1 MTKRTY
7 FAVCAVFLSLI
18 GPFFILH
25 LALPDRDFSPR
36 ENRYLEEFPRFSLSS
51 LFSGDYTRQLETYTT
66 DQFPLRDAWITL
78 KAAAER
84 AAGKS
89 ENNGIYLCR
98 DDMLLEAYHAPQDEE
113 TLEKNTAAVNGLTE
127 AVSIPVYLALIP
139 GKAELYGDLLPK
151 YAPNDS
157 EKQVIDAVYAETEA
171 SCIDLNTS
179 LAIHKDEY
187 IFYRTDH
194 HWTTPGAYC
203 GYSALCGALGI
214 TSMSFSAFEP
224 ETVSEDFYGTQYSSS
239 GFTWVQP
246 DTIQRCASV
255 PDGLS
260 VENYLH
266 GTAEPGMLYDD
277 SYLSQKDKYAMFLGG
292 NTPLLQIH
300 TETGNAG
307 SILLLR
313 DSFAD
318 SLVPFLLPHFSE
330 IHMIDLRYYKSS
342 VLDYIAEH
350 DIDQVLILYSAVN
363 FTSDSNIPLMAR

>member
-1 MTKRTY
+1 MTKRTC

-18 GPFFILH
+18 GLFFILH

-139 GKAELYGDLLPK
+139 GKAEFYGDLLPK

-171 SCIDLNTS
+171 SCIDLNTA

-194 HWTTPGAYC
+194 HWTTSGAYY

-214 TSMSFSAFEP
+214 TPMSFSAFEP

-246 DTIQRCASV
+246 DMIQRCASV

-260 VENYLH
+260 IENYLH